1 MPPTSSHMISHSS
14 STSFP
19 TTEKKERK
27 NRETDLEKQEVV
39 VEHTVSRPSSITCL
53 MVELSWPVPEVTWEH
68 LQNLVSKGY
77 MTVVEFATCLV
88 PEDPTSPAPVRGY
101 VMVCVAF
108 FEREF
113 GVPLHQFLRSLLQSY
128 GLELHHVTPSGI
140 LHMAAFVT
148 LCEAYIETE
157 PHLNLCSHFFWAQ
170 LQ

>member
-39 VEHTVSRPSSITCL
+39 VEHIVSRPSSITCL
-53 MVELSWPVPEVTWEH
+53 MVESSWPVPEVTWEH

-101 VMVCVAF
+101 VTVCVAF

-113 GVPLHQFLRSLLQSY
+113 GVS
-128 GLELHHVTPSGI
+128 LHHVTPSGI
-140 LHMAAFVT
+140 LQMAAFVT
-148 LCEAYIETE
+148 LYEAYIETE
-157 PHLNLCSHFFWAQ
+157 PHLNLCSHCFWAQ
-170 LQ
+170 LR